1 MPPKSK
7 KGGAMV
13 GRALMRRHQQQG
25 PAAVGD
31 RDIKELEDRKVL
43 SSVLEMSSLDD
54 FLDTAM
60 MAQRDFSA
68 IKERDLLILDAT
80 TGGLTSI
87 LPRSQVKPG
96 AKKGTTTL
104 AFRQLKVPRRPAWHT
119 GMTAME
125 LDRAEK
131 DGFLEWR
138 REIAGLEEQ
147 SGDRAKV
154 TPFEKNLEEVLT
166 NEARK
171 ERLREMEEMGEEEFE
186 EEGLGDE
193 GREEEKEEEEEE
205 EAAAAAALEE
215 VEGEEDEEEDEKDV
229 KEDLS
234 AISTTRI
241 LTRDELINRLKC
253 LTATAAEAF
262 AESAA
267 AAGHTAPKPTIGMVG
282 FPNVGKSSVINVLM
296 GVTALDHDKA
306 RVAVSSTPGK
316 TKHFQTLPLDKDTML
331 CDCPGLVFPSF
342 VATSADMPPA
352 TKKKEK
358 EKEEEE
364 AEQQQQQQQQQQ
376 PKPGEEEK
384 WRSEG

>member
-1 MPPKSK
+1 
-7 KGGAMV
+7 MV

-96 AKKGTTTL
+96 EKKGTTTL

-154 TPFEKNLEEVLT
+154 TPFEKNLEVWRQLWRVMERSHVVVQIVDARDPLFYYSEDLHAYAAEMQPPRQRLILVNKADYLT
-166 NEARK
+166 VAQREKWAELFEGRGWHYGFFSARKAQEMLTIEARK

-205 EAAAAAALEE
+205 
-215 VEGEEDEEEDEKDV
+215 
-229 KEDLS
+229 
-234 AISTTRI
+234 
-241 LTRDELINRLKC
+241 
-253 LTATAAEAF
+253 
-262 AESAA
+262 
-267 AAGHTAPKPTIGMVG
+267 
-282 FPNVGKSSVINVLM
+282 
-296 GVTALDHDKA
+296 
-306 RVAVSSTPGK
+306 
-316 TKHFQTLPLDKDTML
+316 
-331 CDCPGLVFPSF
+331 
-342 VATSADMPPA
+342 
-352 TKKKEK
+352 
-358 EKEEEE
+358 
-364 AEQQQQQQQQQQ
+364 
-376 PKPGEEEK
+376 
-384 WRSEG
+384 